1 MLERHP
7 EPRPARP
14 DPGNARP
21 DLRNARHDPGNACPD
36 LRNARPDPGNARP
49 DLRNARPDPGN
60 ARPDLRNARPD
71 PRNARPDS
79 CVSDPLPGARSPD
92 LRNRVP
98 KLRARS
104 PRCRSGA
111 PESRVGTPFPW
122 LSAPHFR
129 ARSPWL
135 WCSVLPLRVGAPY
148 LRVCAQV
155 FRATSRGVL
164 SSSRGFRTG
173 AVRKAWR
180 SARTSACCARIGA
193 PRRTRSRSPSRN
205 SSPSRAPREPQ
216 LLGGYGAVPR
226 PTRTRRKFIRFSY
239 GSARRPRIL
248 LAQRAVTFER
258 EGGEALASGR
268 LTFPCARLHRGS
280 SPGLL
285 HSLVLRPPRR
295 ALAPEGSGTGG
306 RPRAGPLSSSRPA
319 RSRRW
324 DGRSPLHCPGPAP
337 RPLAECLASDRDL
350 SRVTRLAVEET
361 AILSRIVLQV
371 RHLLWHELR

>member
-1 MLERHP
+1 MPAPICGML
-7 EPRPARP
+7 A
-14 DPGNARP
+14 
-21 DLRNARHDPGNACPD
+21 
-36 LRNARPDPGNARP
+36 
-49 DLRNARPDPGN
+49 PDPGN

-239 GSARRPRIL
+239 GSARRPRI
-248 LAQRAVTFER
+248 ARAAR
-258 EGGEALASGR
+258 GHLRARGR
-268 LTFPCARLHRGS
+268 RGARLWSADVSLCAAPSRVVS
-280 SPGLL
+280 RIAAQPGP
-285 HSLVLRPPRR
+285 SASPPR
-295 ALAPEGSGTGG
+295 ACS
-306 RPRAGPLSSSRPA
+306 
-319 RSRRW
+319 
-324 DGRSPLHCPGPAP
+324 
-337 RPLAECLASDRDL
+337 
-350 SRVTRLAVEET
+350 
-361 AILSRIVLQV
+361 
-371 RHLLWHELR
+371 